1 MNTCTTKYCANVAK
15 FLIIKDGD
23 TVRYCLPCVQ
33 KIKDSTVKELVK
45 S

>member
-15 FLIIKDGD
+15 FLMIKDGD

-33 KIKDSTVKELVK
+33 KIKKSGIKKLVK